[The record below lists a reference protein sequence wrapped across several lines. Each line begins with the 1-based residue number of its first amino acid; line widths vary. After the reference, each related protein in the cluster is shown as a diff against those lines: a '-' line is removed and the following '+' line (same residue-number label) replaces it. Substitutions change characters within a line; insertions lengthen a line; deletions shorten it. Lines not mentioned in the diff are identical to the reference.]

1 MQVKKDQEELPEEFP
16 VIEISA
22 KNVEGIG
29 ELEDT
34 LKEMFFQGELTFN
47 DEIYITNV
55 RQKTALQDAY
65 AALERVNDSIAADMP
80 EDFYSIDL
88 MDAYEALGKITGET
102 IGEDLVNEIFSKFCM
117 GK

>member
-1 MQVKKDQEELPEEFP
+1 M
-16 VIEISA
+16 IEISA

-65 AALERVNDSIAADMP
+65 AALERVNDSIDRRYAGGFLFDRS
-80 EDFYSIDL
+80 YGCI
-88 MDAYEALGKITGET
+88 
-102 IGEDLVNEIFSKFCM
+102 
-117 GK
+117 

>member
-1 MQVKKDQEELPEEFP
+1 M
-16 VIEISA
+16 IEISA

-55 RQKTALQDAY
+55 RQKTAK
-65 AALERVNDSIAADMP
+65 ALRGYPWRLSAFLPGVVRGPKAIQLFSSLGIHLP
-80 EDFYSIDL
+80 FYRL
-88 MDAYEALGKITGET
+88 KTNL
-102 IGEDLVNEIFSKFCM
+102 L
-117 GK
+117 